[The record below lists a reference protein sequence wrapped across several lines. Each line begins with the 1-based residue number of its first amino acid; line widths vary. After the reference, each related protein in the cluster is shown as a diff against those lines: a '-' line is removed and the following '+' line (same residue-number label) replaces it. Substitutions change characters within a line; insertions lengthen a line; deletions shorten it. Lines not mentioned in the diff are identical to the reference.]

1 MDIKSA
7 PFTVKAA
14 GPDDGLTEGQFVGYA
29 SAFGN
34 EDSYGDVVQPGAF
47 TKTLDEW
54 SEKGAQIPVLWGHDM
69 NDPFANIG
77 GVVKAEEDESGLKVT
92 AQLDM
97 DNPTAVQVYRL
108 LKGRRIDTMS
118 FSYSIRDSEK
128 KGGQTHLKDLK
139 VYEVSVVHVP
149 ANDQAQVLA
158 VKSAAGALAKAG
170 RTISAKNES
179 ALREAR
185 DSIDSVLSSLAVEED
200 GKSTPKGGNDQ
211 EKQASGEAEAKSG
224 ASDEEPAGAKSPAPD
239 EEPEAESSVDSTL
252 AAKFNLYATAYVGKE
267 S

>member
-14 GPDDGLTEGQFVGYA
+14 GPDDGLEDGQFTGYA
-29 SAFGN
+29 SAFDN
-34 EDSYGDVVQPGAF
+34 TDSYGDVVQPGAF
-47 TKTLDEW
+47 KKTLEEW
-54 SEKGAQIPVLWGHDM
+54 AEKEATIPVLWGHDM

-77 GVVKAEEDESGLKVT
+77 GVLSAEEDEAGLKVT

-118 FSYSIRDSEK
+118 FAYSVRDSEEK
-128 KGGQTHLKDLK
+128 DGLNYLKDLK

-149 ANDQAQVLA
+149 ANDQARVLA
-158 VKSAAGALAKAG
+158 VKDAAGALVKADL
-170 RTISAKNES
+170 SEDNVA

-185 DSIDSVLSSLAVEED
+185 DSINSVLSSLEDDEGEEGAPASD
-200 GKSTPKGGNDQ
+200 EDQ
-211 EKQASGEAEAKSG
+211 EKQASGEHEAKSG
-224 ASDEEPAGAKSPAPD
+224 ASDEEPSGAKSSVPD
-239 EEPEAESSVDSTL
+239 EEPEVSPSVDSTL
-252 AAKFNLYATAYVGKE
+252 AAKFNIYATAYVGKE